1 MISMNGLV
9 GTNQMTGGNVIDGL
23 FDLYYRIKFGIKIH
37 RNVLTEEERLGL
49 IKDSNKYLIKFPIS
63 PNLQS
68 EPDLHKKLNEHSLKS
83 IQKLLDKIGFT
94 SILSCWSTYIDPIK
108 VEGCWHKHAVN
119 LTSIYYME
127 NPESLGTVFRVDNK
141 EFRIDVPTNTLVVIP
156 GYIDHNG
163 PMNVTKPRES
173 LVIDTDE

>member
-1 MISMNGLV
+1 MISEIGFSK
-9 GTNQMTGGNVIDGL
+9 TNPKIGGNVINGL
-23 FDLYYRIKFGIKIH
+23 FDLYYRIKFGIKIY
-37 RNVLTEEERLGL
+37 RNVLTEDERLEL
-49 IKDSNKYLIKFPIS
+49 IRDSNKYLIKFPEN

-68 EPDLHKKLNEHSLKS
+68 PSNSHEKFNEQSLKS

-94 SILSCWSTYIDPIK
+94 SILRCWSTYMNPKKI
-108 VEGCWHKHAVN
+108 EGCWHKHPVN

-156 GYIDHNG
+156 GYIDHNV
-163 PMNVTKPRES
+163 PMNITKPREC

>member
-1 MISMNGLV
+1 MNGLV
-9 GTNQMTGGNVIDGL
+9 GTNQMTGGNVIDRLFGL
-23 FDLYYRIKFGIKIH
+23 YCRIKFGIKIH

-49 IKDSNKYLIKFPIS
+49 IGDSNKYLQRFPTN
-63 PNLQS
+63 PGLQS
-68 EPDLHKKLNEHSLKS
+68 EPDLHKKLNEQSLKS
-83 IQKLLDKIGFT
+83 IQKLLDKVGCT
-94 SILSCWSTYIDPIK
+94 SILKCWSTYMDPMK
-108 VEGCWHKHAVN
+108 VEGSWHKHPVN

-127 NPESLGTVFRVDNK
+127 NPESLGTVFRIDNK

-163 PMNVTKPRES
+163 PMNITKPRES

>member
-1 MISMNGLV
+1 MTGLV
-9 GTNQMTGGNVIDGL
+9 ETNLMTGGNVINRI
-23 FDLYYRIKFGIKIH
+23 FDLYHKIKFGIKIY

-49 IKDSNKYLIKFPIS
+49 IKDSNRHLQKFPGF

-68 EPDLHKKLNEHSLKS
+68 SSNLHKRLNKQSLKS
-83 IQKLLDKIGFT
+83 IQKLLDKIGST
-94 SILSCWSTYIDPIK
+94 NILFCWSIYMDPMK
-108 VEGCWHKHAVN
+108 VEGCWHNHEVK

-141 EFRIDVPTNTLVVIP
+141 EFRVDVPTNTLVVIP
-156 GYIDHNG
+156 GHIEHNV
-163 PMNVTKPRES
+163 PMNVTKQRES